1 MPDVYEPLSL
11 DYFSAGVPTG
21 ANFKMAL
28 DELRKVSESSDEHDP
43 PRLSRL
49 QELCFIGLMSYF
61 EAFCKDHFASLVNIE
76 PSLIQNLKRGGQ
88 DVEIDATRV
97 LLYGEQLTTKMGF
110 ILAEKYDFG
119 TAQKINALFVALLK
133 LTPFGKAE
141 AVEYAELL
149 RDRNLLV
156 HHGGTFTLS
165 YLEQAKLTHP
175 ERKTN
180 AFFNSQIKAKQDV
193 IGAMDFLSEIA
204 KKLLK
209 SSHDALSKHL
219 VENQIQYVGER
230 AKALHLLLWWD

>member
-1 MPDVYEPLSL
+1 MPDVDEPLSL

-21 ANFKMAL
+21 ASFKMTL
-28 DELRKVSESSDEHDP
+28 DELRNISGSFEEHDSH
-43 PRLSRL
+43 RLNRL

-88 DVEIDATRV
+88 NVELDATKA
-97 LLYGEQLTTKMGF
+97 LLYGGQLTTKMGF

-141 AVEYAELL
+141 AAKYAELL
-149 RDRNLLV
+149 SDRNLFV

-175 ERKTN
+175 ELKTN
-180 AFFNSQIKAKQDV
+180 AFFNSQIKAKGDV
-193 IGAMDFLSEIA
+193 VGAIDFLTEIA

-219 VENQIQYVGER
+219 VENQIQYSGER
-230 AKALHLLLWWD
+230 AEAPHYLLWWD